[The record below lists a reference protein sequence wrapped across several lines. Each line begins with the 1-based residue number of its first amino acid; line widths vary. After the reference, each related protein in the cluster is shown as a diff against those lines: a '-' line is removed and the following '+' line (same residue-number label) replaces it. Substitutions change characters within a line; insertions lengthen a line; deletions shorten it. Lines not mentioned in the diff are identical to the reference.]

1 VGELSDKNFG
11 IIIAYV
17 LPGFVALWGVSYSSA
32 TVESWI
38 GASQQGAPSVAG
50 FMYVTL
56 ASISTGLTVSG
67 VRWLLIDTIHHCTGL
82 IRPAWKF
89 GNLDDKLQGFLTLNE
104 GHYRYYQFYG
114 NMFIAAGFT
123 YGAWLLSTG
132 KGLLAAGWANL
143 YFLALEI
150 VLYANSR
157 DTLAKYYTRVAQ
169 LLGTLSNSKKG
180 ASYVQRHR

>member
-1 VGELSDKNFG
+1 MNTSASLSNENFG
-11 IIIAYV
+11 LVIAYI
-17 LPGFVALWGVSYSSA
+17 LPGFVALWGVSYFSP

-38 GASQQGAPSVAG
+38 VASQQGAPSVAG

-56 ASISTGLTVSG
+56 ASIGTGLTVSG
-67 VRWLLIDTIHHCTGL
+67 VRWLIIDTLHHCTGL

-132 KGLLAAGWANL
+132 KGLRAAGWANL

-157 DTLAKYYTRVAQ
+157 DTLRLCGQAH
-169 LLGTLSNSKKG
+169 N
-180 ASYVQRHR
+180 ASYVA